1 MSKKEKTFTR
11 FMRNQILLFGL
22 LLAGD
27 TIFGFFEQNYLN
39 TYIDQVLGLA
49 PLFITLMVTLSAVV
63 GLITNLMW
71 GIKSDNTRG
80 KFGRRRPYLLFGII
94 SGVSMILFAFS
105 INFAGGNVIT
115 AYIICIILDVVIIG
129 ISSNAYYVSERALI
143 PDTVE
148 LEKRGRAN
156 GLVNI
161 VGNTGLLIAVASFL
175 VADMIFGQETSE
187 GTVIGQVGHIFTLA
201 IGGISISVASI
212 IGFLLIKEKSVEELP
227 PKKKFFTELKEILN
241 VQKLK
246 ENKEFFKIVL
256 ALTIFRTG
264 ISTIMPFL
272 FIWIF
277 ALGLSTLELIF
288 IVLVS
293 FIFLFIVITILGKLS
308 DKQGRRTY
316 IPVVIFAVSLAILYA
331 PLVKIGTS
339 TNIILLLVLFPFIL
353 IGILGLDTPMN
364 AWSQDLLPEFERGKF
379 LGILNIIRTI
389 SQIVGSFVGGLVATF
404 MIIHGFIPESFVF
417 VFAPIFFLGSIP
429 LFLKVKETLIK
440 D

>member
-241 VQKLK
+241 GQKLK

>member
-1 MSKKEKTFTR
+1 MSKKDKTFTR

-161 VGNTGLLIAVASFL
+161 VGNTGLLIAVASIL

-201 IGGISISVASI
+201 IGGISISVACI

-256 ALTIFRTG
+256 ALTIYRTG

-293 FIFLFIVITILGKLS
+293 FTFLFVVITILGKLS

-316 IPVVIFAVSLAILYA
+316 IPVVIFAVSLAILYI

-404 MIIHGFIPESFVF
+404 VIIHGFIPESFVF

-429 LFLKVKETLIK
+429 LFLTVKETLIK
-440 D
+440 E

>member
-1 MSKKEKTFTR
+1 MSKKERTFTR
-11 FMRNQILLFGL
+11 FIRNQVLLIGL

-63 GLITNLMW
+63 GLITHLMW

-143 PDTVE
+143 PDTVD

-175 VADMIFGQETSE
+175 VADMIFGQETPE

-201 IGGISISVASI
+201 IGGISISVAGI

-241 VQKLK
+241 VRKLK
-246 ENKEFFKIVL
+246 ENKEFYKILL
-256 ALTIFRTG
+256 ALTIYRTG

-277 ALGLSTLELIF
+277 ALGLSTLELIL

-293 FIFLFIVITILGKLS
+293 FTFLFVVITILGKLS

-316 IPVVIFAVSLAILYA
+316 IPVVIFAVSFAILYV

-339 TNIILLLVLFPFIL
+339 TNIILLLVLFPLIL
-353 IGILGLDTPMN
+353 IGILGLETPMN

-379 LGILNIIRTI
+379 LGILNIVRTA

-404 MIIHGFIPESFVF
+404 MIIHGLIPESFVF

-429 LFLKVKETLIK
+429 IFLKVEETLIK

>member
-1 MSKKEKTFTR
+1 MSKREKTFTR
-11 FMRNQILLFGL
+11 FMRNQVLLFGL

-175 VADMIFGQETSE
+175 VADMIFGQKTSE

-212 IGFLLIKEKSVEELP
+212 IGFLLIKEKSVEALP

-256 ALTIFRTG
+256 ALTIYRTG

-277 ALGLSTLELIF
+277 ALGLSTVELIF

-293 FIFLFIVITILGKLS
+293 FTFLFVVITILGKLS

-316 IPVVIFAVSLAILYA
+316 IPVVIFAVSLAILYI

-353 IGILGLDTPMN
+353 IGLLGLETPMN

-429 LFLKVKETLIK
+429 LFLNVKETLIK